1 MTGIPTNA
9 QPDYLS
15 LDGLGAYDKT
25 TINYLDAIPWDLEVE
40 HLGTFT
46 GKEIPKI
53 CQTEVNLIGKL
64 PALSNFM

>member
-25 TINYLDAIPWDLEVE
+25 TINYLDAIP
-40 HLGTFT
+40 
-46 GKEIPKI
+46 
-53 CQTEVNLIGKL
+53 
-64 PALSNFM
+64 